1 MIDLQEDI
9 INALKYVSAE
19 DRKVWLTMGMA
30 IKSKLGDAGFYIWD
44 NWSQTGSNYNQKDA
58 QATWRSIDSDGGI
71 TIGTLFHIAKE
82 HGYTPDRPVK
92 ISSTLNHVFNTSKQ
106 GLEADQAIKAD
117 AAAKKASIIWHDAK
131 SSLEHAYIKLKC
143 IEPLGARFQY
153 AKHESCYGLFWTK
166 DSDSN
171 LIRLKGLLLLLPLYN
186 IDGNLRGLQA
196 IDEQELKSLQKEITK
211 RGLFMPISNGKKIS
225 PDYAGDL
232 FFTEGFATA
241 CTVKAAT
248 EQPVIMA
255 IDAGNIKHVSKA
267 WRTRCPNA
275 KIIIAGDVDKS
286 GTGQKAAI
294 MAAKDVNGMVVF
306 PQFTKE
312 ELDAENPPSDFNDLD
327 ILHGLDAVKAAINNL
342 QLPDSINI
350 NNVQLKNNDDSLQ
363 TNTIENWPEPLPLVG
378 RSISESYPLDALP
391 DTMLAAVKE
400 VHNFTKAP
408 IPLIVSSALGALSLS
423 VQAYVDAQRAENLS
437 GPVGLFLL
445 TIADSGERKSTCD
458 NFFMQAIRK
467 YEFETQE
474 ELEPLM
480 QQFKANLEAWKSKH
494 DGIKD
499 QIRILAKKGNATEQ
513 QEIMLFN
520 LEKNEPIMPRIPK
533 LIYGDATPEALKWI
547 LAKTW
552 PSGGVVSSE
561 AGGSLGAHGMKNDAI
576 MLNLATL
583 NELWDGKDISTER
596 RTSESFTVKG
606 ARLTI
611 ALQVQE
617 VTLRN
622 FFDRSVDLPRGSGF
636 LARFLIA
643 WPESTQGSRPF
654 SDPPKNWPNLKAFN
668 QKITNILEQPAPIN
682 AYGVLSP
689 KMLTLSPDAKQSWV
703 VFHDTIENQLGS
715 SGNLQDVRDVA
726 SKIADNA
733 VRLAAEFQ
741 VFKNPYSNVIEL
753 EALESGCRIA
763 TWHLKESRRFFG
775 ELALPQELLNAV
787 RLEKWLIY
795 ECHSKKTDFIIITRI
810 QQYGPHQTRKKAQL
824 EAAIS
829 ELQSLGRVRLQQK
842 NNYADLLLLFWL
854 SLLLRQ
860 KEMLRIAGIAKI
872 ALATWYLV

>member
-1 MIDLQEDI
+1 MVNQEEDI
-9 INALKYVSAE
+9 INALKYIPAE
-19 DRKVWLTMGMA
+19 NREIWLNMGMA
-30 IKSKLGDAGFYIWD
+30 IKNKLGDAGFYIWD
-44 NWSQTGSNYNQKDA
+44 NWSQTGSNYNQKDV
-58 QATWRSIDSDGGI
+58 QTTWRSIDSDGGI
-71 TIGTLFHIAKE
+71 TIGTLFHTAKK
-82 HGYTPDRPVK
+82 HGYAPNKPAKT
-92 ISSTLNHVFNTSKQ
+92 SSTLHYVSNNSKQ
-106 GLEADQAIKAD
+106 DLELDRIIKSD
-117 AAAKKASIIWHDAK
+117 AAAKKACIIWRNAN
-131 SSLEHAYIKLKC
+131 SGLEHAYIKLKC
-143 IEPLGARFQY
+143 IKPLGVRFQD
-153 AKHESCYGLFWTK
+153 AEHTDCHQIFWATDNEGK
-166 DSDSN
+166 K
-171 LIRLKGLLLLLPLYN
+171 IALKGLLLLISLYDIN
-186 IDGNLRGLQA
+186 GKVRGLQA
-196 IDEQELKSLQKEITK
+196 IDEQGLKSLQKEIAK
-211 RGLFMPISNGKKIS
+211 SGLFMPLCNGEKI
-225 PDYAGDL
+225 PADYTDDL
-232 FFTEGFATA
+232 YLAEGFATA
-241 CTVKAAT
+241 CTIRLAT
-248 EQPVIMA
+248 NKPVIMT

-312 ELDAENPPSDFNDLD
+312 ELDSENPPSDFNDLH

-342 QLPDSINI
+342 QIPDSINI
-350 NNVQLKNNDDSLQ
+350 NNVQLQNTYGSLQ
-363 TNTIENWPEPLPLVG
+363 TNTIENWPELLPLVG
-378 RSISESYPLDALP
+378 RSIPESYPLDVLP
-391 DTMLAAVKE
+391 DTILAAVKE
-400 VHNFTKAP
+400 VHDFTKAP

-458 NFFMQAIRK
+458 NFFMQAIRE
-467 YEFETQE
+467 YEVRKQE

-499 QIRILAKKGNATEQ
+499 QIRILAKKGNATDQ
-513 QEIMLFN
+513 QEKMLYN
-520 LEKNEPIMPRIPK
+520 LEKDKPTMPKIPK
-533 LIYGDATPEALKWI
+533 LIHGDATPEALKWV

-561 AGGSLGAHGMKNDAI
+561 AGSILGAHGMKNDSI

-583 NELWDGKDISTER
+583 NELWDSKDISTER

-617 VTLRN
+617 ATLRN
-622 FFDRSVDLPRGSGF
+622 FFDRSGDLPRGSGF

-643 WPESTQGSRPF
+643 WPESTQGSRLF

-682 AYGVLSP
+682 DYGALSP
-689 KMLTLSPDAKQSWV
+689 KMLTLSPDAKQAWV
-703 VFHDTIENQLGS
+703 VFHDIIENQLGS

-733 VRLAAEFQ
+733 VRLAAGFQ
-741 VFKNPYSNVIEL
+741 VFKNLYSNVIEL
-753 EALESGCRIA
+753 EALKSGCRIA
-763 TWHLKESRRFFG
+763 TWHLNESRRLFG

-787 RLEKWLIY
+787 RLEKWLIN
-795 ECHSKKTDFIIITRI
+795 ECHSKKTDFITITRI
-810 QQYGPHQTRKKAQL
+810 QQYGPYKIRRNTQL

-829 ELQSLGRVRLQQK
+829 ELQALGRVRLQQK
-842 NNYADLLLLFWL
+842 NNNHKVIKVNPILLTNYN
-854 SLLLRQ
+854 
-860 KEMLRIAGIAKI
+860 KDDE
-872 ALATWYLV
+872 

>member
-1 MIDLQEDI
+1 MVNQEEDI
-9 INALKYVSAE
+9 INALKYISAE
-19 DRKVWLTMGMA
+19 NREIWLKIGMA
-30 IKSKLGDAGFYIWD
+30 IKSKLGEAGFDIWD
-44 NWSQTGSNYNQKDA
+44 NWSKEGSNYNQKNA
-58 QATWRSIDSDGGI
+58 ETTWRSIDSSGGI
-71 TIGTLFHIAKE
+71 TVATLFHIAKE
-82 HGYTPDRPVK
+82 NGYTPNKPVK
-92 ISSTLNHVFNTSKQ
+92 TSHTLNYISNTSKQ
-106 GLEADQAIKAD
+106 DLELDRVIKAD
-117 AAAKKASIIWHDAK
+117 AAAKKASIIWRNAK
-131 SSLEHAYIKLKC
+131 SSLEHEYIKLKC
-143 IEPLGARFQY
+143 IEPLGVRFQY
-153 AKHESCYGLFWTK
+153 AEHTDCHQIFWATDNDGK
-166 DSDSN
+166 KVA
-171 LIRLKGLLLLLPLYN
+171 LKGLLLLLSLYDIN
-186 IDGNLRGLQA
+186 GNLRGLQA
-196 IDEQELKSLQKEITK
+196 IDEQGLKSFQIGIAKS
-211 RGLFMPISNGKKIS
+211 GLFTPLCNGEKI
-225 PDYAGDL
+225 PADYTDDL
-232 FFTEGFATA
+232 YLAEGFATA
-241 CTVKAAT
+241 CTIRLAT
-248 EQPVIMA
+248 NKPVIMA

-294 MAAKDVNGMVVF
+294 MAAKDVNGMFVF
-306 PQFTKE
+306 SQFTKE
-312 ELDAENPPSDFNDLD
+312 ELDSENPPSDFNDLH

-350 NNVQLKNNDDSLQ
+350 NNVQLKNTDDSLQ

-378 RSISESYPLDALP
+378 KSISESYPLDALP
-391 DTMLAAVKE
+391 DTILAAVKE
-400 VHNFTKAP
+400 VHDFTKAP

-467 YEFETQE
+467 YEVKKQE
-474 ELEPLM
+474 ELEPSM

-499 QIRILAKKGNATEQ
+499 QIRILAKKGNTTCQ
-513 QEIMLFN
+513 QEDMLCN
-520 LEKNEPIMPRIPK
+520 LEKNKPIMPKIPK
-533 LIYGDATPEALKWI
+533 LIYGDATPEALKWV

-552 PSGGVVSSE
+552 PSGGIVSSE
-561 AGGSLGAHGMKNDAI
+561 AGSILGAHGMKNDAI

-617 VTLRN
+617 ATLRN
-622 FFDRSVDLPRGSGF
+622 FFDRSGDLPRGSGF

-668 QKITNILEQPAPIN
+668 QKITNILEQTSPIN
-682 AYGVLSP
+682 NYGVLSP
-689 KMLTLSPDAKQSWV
+689 KMLTLTPDAKQAWV

-715 SGNLQDVRDVA
+715 SGNFQDVRDVA

-733 VRLAAEFQ
+733 VRLAAGFQ
-741 VFKNPYSNVIEL
+741 VFKNLYSNVIEL

-763 TWHLKESRRFFG
+763 TWHLNESRRFFG
-775 ELALPQELLNAV
+775 ELALPQELINAV
-787 RLEKWLIY
+787 RLEKWLIDY
-795 ECHSKKTDFIIITRI
+795 CHRENTNFVTITKI
-810 QQYGPHQTRKKAQL
+810 QQYGPNLTRLKAKL
-824 EAAIS
+824 EAAIFA
-829 ELQSLGRVRLQQK
+829 LQALGRVRSAQQ
-842 NNYADLLLLFWL
+842 NNSHKIIEVNPALLTDYNKDDECYIQ
-854 SLLLRQ
+854 LR
-860 KEMLRIAGIAKI
+860 KKLR
-872 ALATWYLV
+872 